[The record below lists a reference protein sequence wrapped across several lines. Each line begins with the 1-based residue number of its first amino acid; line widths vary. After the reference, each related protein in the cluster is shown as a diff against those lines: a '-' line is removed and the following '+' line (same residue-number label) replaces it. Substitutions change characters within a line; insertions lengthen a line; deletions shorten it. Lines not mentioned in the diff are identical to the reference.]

1 MPRRK
6 HLSLSGDRVVDIHF
20 TETNTRTSMGD
31 VEDYAKRRKME
42 PSEPSCTTSGA
53 TSDAENHA
61 EESVPEPAKDAETQT
76 EEFAYMIYKQT
87 YQAPER

>member
-1 MPRRK
+1 
-6 HLSLSGDRVVDIHF
+6 
-20 TETNTRTSMGD
+20 MGD
-31 VEDYAKRRKME
+31 VEDYASILETTEME